1 MLPSL
6 VVEIKQHWGL
16 QQNGANLRDQESSL
30 LIQFLSERNF
40 RTPNR
45 QVLDS
50 LSERVSAGCDS
61 QNTSRPT
68 KKNEALWQRWS
79 PTSNRFWVKNRS
91 YRKQMIKP
99 FLTGAR
105 TAFRKSPAQHSTS
118 QGDLVSPS
126 QHLPAA
132 VIVFGLLTSKCALQ
146 HKRFPSA
153 LQDGKVEG
161 RIYHHFSRVF
171 LSRICNRVRNYRF
184 ERAKNEF
191 RD

>member
-6 VVEIKQHWGL
+6 VVKIKQHWGL
-16 QQNGANLRDQESSL
+16 QQNGANLRHQESSL

-61 QNTSRPT
+61 QNTRRPT

-79 PTSNRFWVKNRS
+79 RPSNRFWVKNRS

-99 FLTGAR
+99 FLTAAR
-105 TAFRKSPAQHSTS
+105 TAFRKSPRSTRRVQATWSFHLKICQPLSLSSVSLHLNVRCSTS
-118 QGDLVSPS
+118 DSLRRC
-126 QHLPAA
+126 
-132 VIVFGLLTSKCALQ
+132 KM
-146 HKRFPSA
+146 
-153 LQDGKVEG
+153 G
-161 RIYHHFSRVF
+161 RLKAGYIITFRAFS
-171 LSRICNRVRNYRF
+171 
-184 ERAKNEF
+184 
-191 RD
+191 